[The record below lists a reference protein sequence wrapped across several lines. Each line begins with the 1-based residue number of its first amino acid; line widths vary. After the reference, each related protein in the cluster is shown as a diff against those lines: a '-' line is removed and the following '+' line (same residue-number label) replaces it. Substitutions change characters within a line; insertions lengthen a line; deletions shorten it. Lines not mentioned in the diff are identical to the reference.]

1 MRARRLKGV
10 LYTPY
15 GKFWSLLFI
24 LILSF
29 TLALL
34 FLGVIG
40 VAFKKLGLGTIGTLI
55 LLSSSFIGS
64 YINIPITRIQTNH
77 PIIRIKYVKVFG
89 VSYHIPTITT
99 GVNEV
104 QIAINIGGAIIPLTA
119 SIFLISREPQS
130 LTYTLLATLLVAFV
144 VKRVSQPV
152 RGVGIVT
159 PSLVPPLLA
168 AFSAILLGGEHRHII
183 AYVSGTLGTLIG
195 ADLLNFKEFSR
206 LGSRII
212 SIGGAGTFDGIF
224 LSGIIAVL
232 IAF

>member
-1 MRARRLKGV
+1 M
-10 LYTPY
+10 
-15 GKFWSLLFI
+15 
-24 LILSF
+24 
-29 TLALL
+29 
-34 FLGVIG
+34 
-40 VAFKKLGLGTIGTLI
+40 
-55 LLSSSFIGS
+55 
-64 YINIPITRIQTNH
+64 
-77 PIIRIKYVKVFG
+77 
-89 VSYHIPTITT
+89 

-104 QIAINIGGAIIPLTA
+104 LITINIGGAIIPLAA

-130 LTYTLLATLLVAFV
+130 LFSALLATVFVAII

-152 RGVGIVT
+152 RGVGIVS

-168 AFSAILLGGEHRHII
+168 AFSAILLGGESRHIV

-195 ADLLNFKEFSR
+195 ADLLNSKEFSR

-224 LSGIIAVL
+224 LSGVMAVL